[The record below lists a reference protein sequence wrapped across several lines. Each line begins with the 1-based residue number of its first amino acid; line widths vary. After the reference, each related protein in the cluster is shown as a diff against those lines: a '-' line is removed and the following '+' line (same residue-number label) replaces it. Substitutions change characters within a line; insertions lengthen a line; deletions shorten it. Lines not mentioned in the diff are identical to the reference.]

1 MQEQSNSK
9 GPLMANN
16 EVFPNQHSEHGE
28 HPHYGPAEVH
38 EPLRERRETGGENSH
53 ETREKSASEAR
64 QEIDKLTAEHE
75 PQKTERVGEKRVER
89 KIDSKSARKQAY
101 ASIMSQARAEM
112 SAPER
117 TFSAV
122 IHNPV
127 VDKVS
132 SAVADTIARPDAILS
147 GAVFAFVLTLSIYLI
162 AKQSGYPLTG
172 SEAIAAFIIGWAIGN
187 IYDYVKAMV
196 RGGK

>member
-1 MQEQSNSK
+1 
-9 GPLMANN
+9 MAND
-16 EVFPNQHSEHGE
+16 EVLHNQQDEHGE
-28 HPHYGPAEVH
+28 FPHYGSAEVH
-38 EPLRERRETGGENSH
+38 EPLRERRETDGENSH
-53 ETREKSASEAR
+53 EAREKSANEAR

-101 ASIMSQARAEM
+101 VSIMSQARAEM

-132 SAVADTIARPDAILS
+132 NTVANTIARPDAILS

-172 SEAIAAFIIGWAIGN
+172 SEAIAAFIIGWAFGN

-196 RGGK
+196 RGGR